1 MTIISYAQNYED
13 IMLWRALGHVH
24 DGFFIDVGAAWPT
37 LDSVTRLFHDHGWHG
52 INIEPNPELHD
63 TLVAER
69 PGDVNL
75 AIAIADR
82 RGSMSMQI
90 VATTGLSTLSTDIA
104 GRYRRDGRQ
113 VATIEVEVLTLVD
126 IWSDHVGTDRQVH
139 FLKVDVEGFEREVL
153 AGNDWTANRPW
164 VVVVEATRPTSQT
177 VSIEWEPDLLGSGY
191 RFVYADGINRFYV
204 ADEHDELFEAFGAPP
219 NVFDGFTTA
228 AHHAAEVAA
237 AEREVQVLV
246 ERHRAEVA
254 EGAANKAEAHNEW
267 LQGAL
272 DACQDRLDTVH
283 HGFVD
288 AQRTLGGLEV
298 QLSERD
304 RALAKVN
311 DQLAKAN
318 AELHGLAQSARA
330 AVLGMQHA
338 TVEHVL
344 LRAEI
349 DRLMAIISNL
359 ERHIGDMYGSTS
371 WKFAKPVRLAS
382 TLVRNPGGLARRLAG
397 RSVATEITAAPPQRS
412 DSPDSPN
419 GRDEPTHAPTTVA
432 ALPTSDLSSA
442 AADLERRLLGSSH
455 EYGR

>member
-13 IMLWRALGHVH
+13 IILWRALGHVH
-24 DGFFIDVGAAWPT
+24 DGFFVDVGAAWPT
-37 LDSVTRLFHDHGWHG
+37 LDSVTRLFHDHGWRG

-63 TLVAER
+63 MLVAER

-75 AIAIADR
+75 AIAVADR
-82 RGSMSMQI
+82 RGSMSMEI

-113 VATIEVEVLTLVD
+113 VDTVEVEVLTLVD
-126 IWSDHVGTDRQVH
+126 VWSEHVGTDRQVH

-153 AGNDWTANRPW
+153 AGNDWVANRPG

-204 ADEHDELFEAFGAPP
+204 AEEHDELFEAFGVPP

-228 AHHAAEVAA
+228 AQHAAEVVA

-254 EGAANKAEAHNEW
+254 EEAAGKAGAHNEW

-283 HGFVD
+283 DGFVD
-288 AQRTLGGLEV
+288 AQRKLGGLEV

-304 RALAKVN
+304 RALAN
-311 DQLAKAN
+311 AN
-318 AELHGLAQSARA
+318 AQLHGLAQSAHA
-330 AVLGMQHA
+330 SALAVQHA
-338 TVEHVL
+338 TAEQVL

-349 DRLMAIISNL
+349 DRLMAIIANL
-359 ERHIGDMYGSTS
+359 ERHIGDMYQSTS

-382 TLVRNPGGLARRLAG
+382 TLARNPRALARRLAG
-397 RSVATEITAAPPQRS
+397 RSAPTEIAAATPLPS
-412 DSPDSPN
+412 DGPDGPD
-419 GRDEPTHAPTTVA
+419 GRDAPTTAPPTIA
-432 ALPTSDLSSA
+432 AATPAPDLSSA
-442 AADLERRLLGSSH
+442 AADLERRLLGSSD
-455 EYGR
+455 EDRR